1 MNNSNKNIVSQASN
15 GVSTVSTAHDPEATS
30 PKASLPSKAPELII
44 QHSRD
49 SGQTEERS
57 EQLGKPFTVSPNMA
71 SHSQRA
77 GDEDYEMADVI
88 DSIDEHEI
96 RTASNERIIDEP
108 GASHSDV
115 ALADSSV
122 QHQRDSYSWYHDPSD
137 SLDYNYDESWASADV
152 TTLDEVL
159 GLTF

>member
-1 MNNSNKNIVSQASN
+1 
-15 GVSTVSTAHDPEATS
+15 
-30 PKASLPSKAPELII
+30 
-44 QHSRD
+44 
-49 SGQTEERS
+49 
-57 EQLGKPFTVSPNMA
+57 MA

-96 RTASNERIIDEP
+96 RTVSNERIIDEP
-108 GASHSDV
+108 GASHSNV